1 VGDCHEIWTLIDR
14 CNDAWTAGRPA
25 DAGLLYAD
33 DAVLV
38 APGLADT
45 VRGRDAITETYVQ
58 FLSAATVERFD
69 VERRSLHTF
78 DATAIAA
85 YVFEI
90 DYTMGDT
97 AHSER
102 GEEILLLHRRES
114 GWQVSWRTQVALEA
128 TGT

>member
-1 VGDCHEIWTLIDR
+1 VGDRHEIWTLIDR
-14 CNDAWTAGRPA
+14 CNAAWTAGRPA
-25 DAGLLYAD
+25 EAGVLYAD

-38 APGLADT
+38 PPGLADK

-58 FLSAATVERFD
+58 FLAAATVERFE
-69 VERRSLHTF
+69 VGRRSLHTF
-78 DATAIAA
+78 GDTAIAA

-114 GWQVSWRTQVALEA
+114 GWQASWRTQIALEA
-128 TGT
+128 AST